1 MMFQS
6 FAALCMK
13 RQRTLWQFWSKKN
26 WPFRILY
33 TMICPNW
40 LLINNKKI
48 VFSFYNFF
56 GKGIYCISQIA
67 PNLFVDVSLLSKNQS
82 LHSFF
87 LSRATQSSINHLL
100 SAFHDPKNW
109 SLKTLKAARLLYRLQ
124 RHPKALS
131 NLRPIHNSFSPL
143 LFFSA
148 MSKLFSPSE
157 SIST

>member
-33 TMICPNW
+33 TMICSNW

-48 VFSFYNFF
+48 VFSFYNFVR
-56 GKGIYCISQIA
+56 KGIYCISQIA
-67 PNLFVDVSLLSKNQS
+67 PNLSVDVSVLSQNQTF
-82 LHSFF
+82 HSFF
-87 LSRATQSSINHLL
+87 LSRAAQSSINHLL

-109 SLKTLKAARLLYRLQ
+109 SLETLKVARLLYWLQ

-131 NLRPIHNSFSPL
+131 NLRPIHNSFSPR

-148 MSKLFSPSE
+148 MSKLFSS
-157 SIST
+157 SGYLH